1 MNDELIITVSGKTG
15 SGKSRLSCLLKEFLT
30 AVGFDVTLNLS
41 DGDVEDL
48 LQNNL
53 MSAINQLT
61 DSKTI
66 TINEVNIART
76 ARRNCQEVQNQFG
89 GKENV
94 LCKEIR

>member
-30 AVGFDVTLNLS
+30 AVGFDVNLNLS
-41 DGDVEDL
+41 DGDVEDIVK
-48 LQNNL
+48 NNL
-53 MSAINQLT
+53 MSAISQLT

-76 ARRNCQEVQNQFG
+76 VRRNCQEV
-89 GKENV
+89 
-94 LCKEIR
+94 

>member
-76 ARRNCQEVQNQFG
+76 ARRNCQEV
-89 GKENV
+89 
-94 LCKEIR
+94 